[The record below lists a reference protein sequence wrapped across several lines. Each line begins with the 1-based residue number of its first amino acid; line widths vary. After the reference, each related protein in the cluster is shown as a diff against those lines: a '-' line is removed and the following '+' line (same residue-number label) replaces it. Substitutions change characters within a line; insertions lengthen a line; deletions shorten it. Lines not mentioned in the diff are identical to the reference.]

1 MRYLLMLISLFFV
14 VFLSA
19 QSEIK
24 PPKLRI
30 EPGLLYTKYEL
41 GDKTTPEKEIA
52 LHLKKHEPDAY
63 LKWKAADR
71 AGVNSIIWSVIGLG
85 GMLVGL
91 SSIEPENQVTGYT
104 VGAIGCGMV
113 LVTNFSE
120 KAKRQR
126 AIDIYNT
133 KYGY

>member
-19 QSEIK
+19 QSETK

-71 AGVNSIIWSVIGLG
+71 ASINSLLWSVIGIG
-85 GMLVGL
+85 GMLVGFV
-91 SSIEPENQVTGYT
+91 STEPETQLTGYT
-104 VGAIGCGMV
+104 VGAIGGGMV
-113 LVTNFSE
+113 LVTTLSE

>member
-1 MRYLLMLISLFFV
+1 MRYLLMLISLLCV
-14 VFLSA
+14 SFLNA
-19 QSEIK
+19 QTETK

-30 EPGLLYTKYEL
+30 EPSFLHTRYEL
-41 GDKTTPEKEIA
+41 GEKTTPEKEVA

-71 AGVNSIIWSVIGLG
+71 ASVNGLIWSVVGLG

-91 SSIEPENQVTGYT
+91 SSIEPETQLTGYT
-104 VGAIGCGMV
+104 VGAIGFGMV